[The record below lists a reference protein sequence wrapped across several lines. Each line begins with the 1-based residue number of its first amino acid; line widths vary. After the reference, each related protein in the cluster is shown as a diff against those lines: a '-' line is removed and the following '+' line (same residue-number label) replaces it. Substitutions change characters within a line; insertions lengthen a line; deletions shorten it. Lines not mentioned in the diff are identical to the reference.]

1 MKKRTFA
8 VALIICLVAII
19 GFGSLAYFQASK
31 NLTNYF
37 AVAGVAD
44 PTDPD
49 ATIDPDDLFSIRLDE
64 KNLDIMT
71 GTARTEEGNVYKD
84 ILPGDKLEK
93 DPTVTNTG
101 KYDAWV
107 RVKVTVTDAADWME
121 VCAKDHNKIADLSTI
136 FIGFDDTKWDRE
148 IAEDVI
154 DTVNDTITY
163 TYYYKDEVAPGE
175 KVTLFTHVIIPETLT
190 VDDMAALAT
199 FQLQITGEAIQAA
212 NTGATA
218 QEAFANFK

>member
-8 VALIICLVAII
+8 VAMIICLVAII

-121 VCAKDHNKIADLSTI
+121 VCAKDHNKTLSPSSL
-136 FIGFDDTKWDRE
+136 E
-148 IAEDVI
+148 
-154 DTVNDTITY
+154 
-163 TYYYKDEVAPGE
+163 
-175 KVTLFTHVIIPETLT
+175 
-190 VDDMAALAT
+190 
-199 FQLQITGEAIQAA
+199 
-212 NTGATA
+212 
-218 QEAFANFK
+218 